1 MIEWQKTWSKW
12 VSVLCIH
19 TLGYIIENNL
29 LCKTLLYF
37 FYHAESS
44 VNQCKYFEMGIFSCC
59 KNVVQENAVKCF
71 LLLCS
76 CVVKCARLWIRVVVG
91 CADGEELQ
99 KDLTA
104 SSK

>member
-1 MIEWQKTWSKW
+1 MTEWQKTWSKW

-19 TLGYIIENNL
+19 MLEYIIENNIL
-29 LCKTLLYF
+29 YKTLLYF

-59 KNVVQENAVKCF
+59 RNVVQENAVKCSAVF
-71 LLLCS
+71 LPSEMCQI
-76 CVVKCARLWIRVVVG
+76 VNRVVAG
-91 CADGEELQ
+91 CAGGEEPP
-99 KDLTA
+99 KDLMA